1 MLGATAPALARIAAV
16 IHGFSEMYR
25 TQLAPA
31 TGTEAIRALAAK
43 RNLRRSIPA
52 AIVIATALGK
62 NIPAASIAG
71 KAIAEIAVHPAII
84 QSFKPG
90 EITPELALE
99 IAQTFVAEHLA
110 DYEVVIGV
118 HVDKEHIHAHMIFNS
133 VNQATGR
140 KYHSNA
146 KSYYQQIRVISDRL
160 CREHGLSVITGKAR
174 MANRRSC
181 RKKQPSWSGSTRCSS
196 PVSRSR

>member
-16 IHGFSEMYR
+16 IHGFSKMYR

-71 KAIAEIAVHPAII
+71 KAIAEIAVHPAM
-84 QSFKPG
+84 
-90 EITPELALE
+90 TMLRTA
-99 IAQTFVAEHLA
+99 
-110 DYEVVIGV
+110 
-118 HVDKEHIHAHMIFNS
+118 
-133 VNQATGR
+133 
-140 KYHSNA
+140 
-146 KSYYQQIRVISDRL
+146 
-160 CREHGLSVITGKAR
+160 
-174 MANRRSC
+174 
-181 RKKQPSWSGSTRCSS
+181 
-196 PVSRSR
+196 